1 MKTNNK
7 IFLKIRLLFC
17 LFALSTTLWSCN
29 DTPDYND
36 AYDNTTATTAVA
48 QKLVAGTGLIGH
60 MIDDRT
66 WTVTDGVEA
75 TEIAYVS
82 YEGYTTK
89 MFVVE
94 VDLSNPAIS
103 IAASL
108 PDNGTT
114 FKMQS
119 MTRQALAADAAGNK
133 VWAGFNADFFNM
145 TTGVPRGPVH
155 RNGVMLKNTFD
166 SGERSVFYITRDKK
180 AAVVHRDDYP
190 AVNASGVIQ
199 EAVGGGVMLMTE

>member
-166 SGERSVFYITRDKK
+166 SG
-180 AAVVHRDDYP
+180 
-190 AVNASGVIQ
+190 
-199 EAVGGGVMLMTE
+199 

>member
-36 AYDNTTATTAVA
+36 AYDNTAATTAVA

-94 VDLSNPAIS
+94 VEPL
-103 IAASL
+103 
-108 PDNGTT
+108 
-114 FKMQS
+114 
-119 MTRQALAADAAGNK
+119 
-133 VWAGFNADFFNM
+133 
-145 TTGVPRGPVH
+145 
-155 RNGVMLKNTFD
+155 
-166 SGERSVFYITRDKK
+166 
-180 AAVVHRDDYP
+180 
-190 AVNASGVIQ
+190 
-199 EAVGGGVMLMTE
+199 

>member
-1 MKTNNK
+1 M
-7 IFLKIRLLFC
+7 KIRLLFC

-103 IAASL
+103 IAASRRQRHDVQGAVL
-108 PDNGTT
+108 
-114 FKMQS
+114 
-119 MTRQALAADAAGNK
+119 TRQALAADAARQQGL
-133 VWAGFNADFFNM
+133 GRFQLL
-145 TTGVPRGPVH
+145 T
-155 RNGVMLKNTFD
+155 
-166 SGERSVFYITRDKK
+166 SSI
-180 AAVVHRDDYP
+180 
-190 AVNASGVIQ
+190 
-199 EAVGGGVMLMTE
+199 

>member
-1 MKTNNK
+1 MKTNNI

-103 IAASL
+103 IAAWIIRLSPAL
-108 PDNGTT
+108 HLTVSAEPTSGRLGEL
-114 FKMQS
+114 MRCR
-119 MTRQALAADAAGNK
+119 RQQGLGR
-133 VWAGFNADFFNM
+133 FQ
-145 TTGVPRGPVH
+145 R
-155 RNGVMLKNTFD
+155 
-166 SGERSVFYITRDKK
+166 
-180 AAVVHRDDYP
+180 
-190 AVNASGVIQ
+190 
-199 EAVGGGVMLMTE
+199 

>member
-1 MKTNNK
+1 
-7 IFLKIRLLFC
+7 
-17 LFALSTTLWSCN
+17 
-29 DTPDYND
+29 
-36 AYDNTTATTAVA
+36 
-48 QKLVAGTGLIGH
+48 

-166 SGERSVFYITRDKK
+166 SGERSVFTSPGTKSRRGAPRRLSCGQCQRRDPGGRGRR
-180 AAVVHRDDYP
+180 RDAHD
-190 AVNASGVIQ
+190 
-199 EAVGGGVMLMTE
+199 GG